1 VNKRHRTQHAK
12 SQHDRDD
19 DVAFLGKRAADRAR
33 RSHHS
38 EIEGRLADS
47 TTFGYWT
54 LCRAIPCHAGRSL
67 HRRALRQHGSQEFS
81 VEKLLNE
88 RPEYFVFNRAVGAL
102 SVLHPL
108 QAKVGETSRIARMER
123 GLSGILRIEGAPNP
137 AIHDGKVMPGMG
149 H

>member
-1 VNKRHRTQHAK
+1 MAK
-12 SQHDRDD
+12 
-19 DVAFLGKRAADRAR
+19 
-33 RSHHS
+33 
-38 EIEGRLADS
+38 
-47 TTFGYWT
+47 
-54 LCRAIPCHAGRSL
+54 CRAILCHAGRRL
-67 HRRALRQHGSQEFS
+67 HRRALRQHGSQEFN
-81 VEKLLNE
+81 VEKLLNG
-88 RPEYFVFNRAVGAL
+88 RPEYFVFNGAVGAL